1 MIQASFSYLSALM
14 MLLAPPPPS
23 DAESFKMEVADDF
36 FIASGTLV
44 PSSKEHIQA
53 ARQNNQNIKILVMLN
68 VPGSD
73 DDNDYLEAAW
83 GLHQDGFMTIIP
95 SDGLIASG
103 GTDFFLAG
111 TFRIVQP
118 GACIGVHSWE
128 DDGPPP
134 YTATQLPRDHEE
146 HGDFLEYFQAI
157 GISSEFYWFTIKAAP
172 ASGMHWMSPAEINRF
187 KMSSIPLPEDD
198 RETDAERQARC
209 NNRVFEN

>member
-1 MIQASFSYLSALM
+1 MIQASFSYLSALL

-23 DAESFKMEVADDF
+23 EAESFKMEVAGDF
-36 FIASGTLV
+36 FVASGTLV
-44 PSSKEHIQA
+44 PSSKEHIRA
-53 ARQNNQNIKILVMLN
+53 MRQGNQNIKILVMQN

-73 DDNDYLEAAW
+73 DDNDYLDAAW
-83 GLHQDGFMTIIP
+83 GLHQNGFTIIVP

-111 TFRIVQP
+111 TFRIIQP

-134 YTATQLPRDHEE
+134 YAANQLPRNHAE
-146 HGDFLEYFQAI
+146 HGDFLEYFRAI
-157 GISSEFYWFTIKAAP
+157 GISPEFYWFTINAAP

-187 KMSSIPLPEDD
+187 KMSSIPLPADD
-198 RETDAERQARC
+198 RETPAERQARC
-209 NNRVFEN
+209 DNRVTEN